1 MTKLRVVI
9 GLTLKSD
16 RLRMWCEFSRP
27 ITEQSEGKSMES
39 WTLLDTHAKRKGS
52 FHIRRVRSRSRSR
65 RVIQSSENQTDGIR
79 RKINWI
85 VAVVRL
91 WMA

>member
-16 RLRMWCEFSRP
+16 WLRMWREFSRP
-27 ITEQSEGKSMES
+27 ITELSEGKSMES

-52 FHIRRVRSRSRSR
+52 FHIGRARSRSR

-91 WMA
+91 WMV

>member
-16 RLRMWCEFSRP
+16 WLRMWREFSRP
-27 ITEQSEGKSMES
+27 ITELSEGKSMES
-39 WTLLDTHAKRKGS
+39 YTHAKRKGS
-52 FHIRRVRSRSRSR
+52 FHIRRARSRSR

-91 WMA
+91 WMV

>member
-1 MTKLRVVI
+1 MQNERVVFTYDAL
-9 GLTLKSD
+9 GVGVA
-16 RLRMWCEFSRP
+16 E
-27 ITEQSEGKSMES
+27 
-39 WTLLDTHAKRKGS
+39 
-52 FHIRRVRSRSRSR
+52 
-65 RVIQSSENQTDGIR
+65 QSSENQTDGIR

>member
-1 MTKLRVVI
+1 MRVVI

-16 RLRMWCEFSRP
+16 WLRMWCEFSRP
-27 ITEQSEGKSMES
+27 ITELSEGKSMES

-52 FHIRRVRSRSRSR
+52 FHIRRARSR

>member
-16 RLRMWCEFSRP
+16 WLRMWREFSRP
-27 ITEQSEGKSMES
+27 ITELSEGKSMES

-52 FHIRRVRSRSRSR
+52 FHIRSARSRSR

>member
-16 RLRMWCEFSRP
+16 WLRMWREFSRP
-27 ITEQSEGKSMES
+27 ITELSEGKSMES
-39 WTLLDTHAKRKGS
+39 WTWLDTHAKRKGS
-52 FHIRRVRSRSRSR
+52 FRRARSRSR

>member
-16 RLRMWCEFSRP
+16 WLRMWREFSRP
-27 ITEQSEGKSMES
+27 ITELSEGKSMES

-52 FHIRRVRSRSRSR
+52 FHIRRARS

>member
-1 MTKLRVVI
+1 MRVVI

-16 RLRMWCEFSRP
+16 WLRMWREFSRP
-27 ITEQSEGKSMES
+27 ITELSEGKSMES

-52 FHIRRVRSRSRSR
+52 FHIQRARSRSR

-91 WMA
+91 WMV

>member
-16 RLRMWCEFSRP
+16 WLRMWCEFSRP
-27 ITEQSEGKSMES
+27 ITELSEGKSMES

-52 FHIRRVRSRSRSR
+52 FHIRRARSRSRSR

>member
-1 MTKLRVVI
+1 MRVVI

-16 RLRMWCEFSRP
+16 WLRMWREFSGP
-27 ITEQSEGKSMES
+27 ITELSQGKSMES
-39 WTLLDTHAKRKGS
+39 WTLLDTHAKRKGC
-52 FHIRRVRSRSRSR
+52 FHIRRARSRSR